1 MNTALQYAFKGSLI
15 GDAISMPV
23 HWYYDTTALDRDYPC
38 LVGYE
43 NPRAV
48 HPDSILWRSRYEPL
62 NEDANILHDQAKYWG
77 KRNVHYHHFL
87 KAGEN
92 TLNLKLA
99 AELYRFV
106 VGRGKYDADAWLSH
120 YVACMLTPGW
130 HGDTY
135 IEEYHRAFFTNRAK
149 GLALRECGIDDRHIG
164 GLAAVPALVAALDEI
179 GTYDEQT
186 VLEHIGLTHRNPDV
200 IAGAAALTR
209 MLLAI
214 AQGSSVRQA
223 ISDHAADWGGAP
235 IFEALSQKTDRV
247 IVGRMLTPACYVP
260 DSFAAALALAWKY
273 HDDFRQGVLA
283 NALCGGDNCHRG
295 VVVGALLGAANS
307 LPEDWKEQ
315 LHVETN

>member
-1 MNTALQYAFKGSLI
+1 MNAALQYAFKGSLI

-23 HWYYDTTALDRDYPC
+23 HWYYDTNALDRDYPG
-38 LVGYE
+38 LNGFAK
-43 NPRAV
+43 PHSV
-48 HPDSILWRSRYEPL
+48 HTDSILWRSRYEPL

-77 KRNVHYHHFL
+77 KRNVHYHQFL

-135 IEEYHRAFFTNRAK
+135 IEEYHRAFFSNRAK

-200 IAGAAALTR
+200 IAGAAALTH

-247 IVGRMLTPACYVP
+247 IVGRMLSPACYMP

-273 HDDFRQGVLA
+273 HDDFRRGVLA

-295 VVVGALLGAANS
+295 VVVGALLGAANP